1 MLWVVSILINKTIIH
16 NMYNIKFQFVK
27 TEIWSKIQMA
37 DITQSFIP
45 DGKKKLI
52 KNSKHSRASIF

>member
-1 MLWVVSILINKTIIH
+1 
-16 NMYNIKFQFVK
+16 MYNIKFQFVK

-37 DITQSFIP
+37 DITQTFIP

-52 KNSKHSRASIF
+52 KNLKHSRASIF